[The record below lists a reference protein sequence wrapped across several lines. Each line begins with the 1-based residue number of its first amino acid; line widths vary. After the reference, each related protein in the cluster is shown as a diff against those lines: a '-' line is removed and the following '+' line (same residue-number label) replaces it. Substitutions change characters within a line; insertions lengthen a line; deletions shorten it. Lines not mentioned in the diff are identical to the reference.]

1 MHYNTV
7 FGICQYLFSDFRKKI
22 QKTIYKS
29 ENPCYNNANHGT
41 NVAKNVKT
49 EAIMSQATSY
59 IERIKQLKSEKKIT
73 NDQLADMTGIPLGT
87 LSKILA
93 GISDSP
99 KLVNIVAIAQALGCS
114 LDYLISG
121 NPENTNNYTLSAQEI
136 RMVESF
142 RQLDEHGK
150 EITLL
155 ILEKEKE
162 RVLGD
167 EQQVPARPERARVLA
182 QPSLR
187 TPSVSASGLG
197 KRVIRMYD
205 MPVSA
210 GPGID
215 LSDVMES
222 ELRIPDNAK
231 TQDADYA
238 LRISGNSMEPKF
250 HDGDILLVQ
259 NCESVEV
266 GELGIFILDGEG
278 YFKKF
283 DGDKLL
289 SLNPIYAPIPLRDFS
304 DIQCVG
310 KVIGKMYRK

>member
-1 MHYNTV
+1 
-7 FGICQYLFSDFRKKI
+7 
-22 QKTIYKS
+22 
-29 ENPCYNNANHGT
+29 
-41 NVAKNVKT
+41 
-49 EAIMSQATSY
+49 MSQAISY

-99 KLVNIVAIAQALGCS
+99 KLVNIVAIAQALDCS

-121 NPENTNNYTLSAQEI
+121 NPENTNNYTLSSQEI

-142 RQLDEHGK
+142 RQLDSHGK

-162 RVLGD
+162 RVLGG
-167 EQQVPARPERARVLA
+167 EESVAVRPERARVLTP
-182 QPSLR
+182 PSMR
-187 TPSVSASGLG
+187 APSVSASGLG

-215 LSDVMES
+215 LSDVMET

-266 GELGIFILDGEG
+266 GELGIFVLDGEG

-283 DGDKLL
+283 DGDRLL

-304 DIQCVG
+304 EIQCVG
-310 KVIGKMYRK
+310 KVIGKMHRK